1 MLAADQVRDLAIS
14 HHSHVDDVAHGRA
27 TIETAWEM
35 AGAALGWSRI
45 AQQLGQGE
53 TEMAQDLHVIRAL
66 IDRWQRTGR
75 VAYTGIEYQQ
85 AKAGLE
91 VADQLAR
98 LTDLITARAAVDWA
112 ENRINV
118 LRSTGNTAALARL
131 D

>member
-1 MLAADQVRDLAIS
+1 
-14 HHSHVDDVAHGRA
+14 
-27 TIETAWEM
+27 M